1 LRRSSAGRCTKG
13 GGGSN
18 YGDIREALWVHKNGK
33 GFSKD
38 GHTLT
43 EKETEDENKDD
54 EYLFYSSSNQSN
66 QSLFLMF

>member
-1 LRRSSAGRCTKG
+1 LGRPSAGRCTKG
-13 GGGSN
+13 ERERN
-18 YGDIREALWVHKNGK
+18 YADIRGTLWVHKNGK

-38 GHTLT
+38 GQTLT
-43 EKETEDENKDD
+43 EKETEEENKDV